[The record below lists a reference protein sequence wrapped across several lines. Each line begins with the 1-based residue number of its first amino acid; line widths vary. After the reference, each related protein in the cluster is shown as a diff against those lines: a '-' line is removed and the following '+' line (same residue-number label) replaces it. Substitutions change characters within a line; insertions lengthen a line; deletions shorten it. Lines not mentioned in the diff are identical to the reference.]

1 LLTPNRRGH
10 IEALLYAGDNLDKAR
25 ATFKDAV
32 RRRPRGRHTIRQRAR
47 VLDQWPK

>member
-10 IEALLYAGDNLDKAR
+10 IEALLYAGDSLDKAR